1 MLTAKAKNSISWLL
15 KAVILA
21 LAFIFIYRQIT
32 NKTDLKNF
40 RELISH
46 INRLRVELTLTIVVL
61 FMLINW
67 ILEALKWRYLTR
79 RLHPVSVWQAIEG
92 VFCGLT
98 WAIFTPN
105 RLGEYGGRVMYLP
118 SRKRVYG
125 VFAMA
130 VGSFG
135 QNVVTNVVGAGA
147 ILWFLHEFLHL
158 QSWLFVGVSIL
169 VIGFML
175 MFLLF
180 YFNIRWM
187 VGLLNS
193 VKWIKKF
200 HRFFDIMKRYRMSEL
215 MTVMGFCVSR
225 FAVFSTQYYFVVHL
239 LIPQIP
245 AYQIFFFIF
254 IVFFV
259 QSALPSI
266 DLFDI
271 GVRTAT
277 ADTLFSYVTN
287 QHLAAIA
294 AVASIWFINLIVP
307 AILGAVFVLKLK
319 FFDNS
324 L

>member
-1 MLTAKAKNSISWLL
+1 MLTARAKKLTSWLL
-15 KAVILA
+15 KAGIL
-21 LAFIFIYRQIT
+21 LFAFTYIYRQLT
-32 NKTDLKNF
+32 NKNDLHNF
-40 RELISH
+40 RQLISH
-46 INRLRVELTLTIVVL
+46 VNTVAVWVTLTVVVI

-67 ILEALKWRYLTR
+67 VLESFKWKYLTR
-79 RLHPVSVWQAIEG
+79 RLHPITAWQAIEG

-98 WAIFTPN
+98 FAIFTPN

-118 SRKRVYG
+118 PRKRIYG

-147 ILWFLHEFLHL
+147 ILWFLYQFQHL
-158 QSWLFVGVSIL
+158 QSWLFVGVAIL
-169 VIGFML
+169 VVGFML
-175 MFLLF
+175 FFILF
-180 YFNIRWM
+180 YFNIRWLA
-187 VGLLNS
+187 GLLNS
-193 VKWIKKF
+193 IKPLKKF
-200 HRFFDIMKRYRMSEL
+200 HRFFDIMRKYRLAEL
-215 MTVMGFCVSR
+215 TRVMGFCLAR

-239 LIPQIP
+239 LIPEIP
-245 AYQIFFFIF
+245 AYQTYLFVF

-266 DLFDI
+266 DLLDI

-277 ADTLFSYVTN
+277 ADTLFAYVTH

-307 AILGAVFVLKLK
+307 AVLGSVFVLKLK
-319 FFDNS
+319 FFDNNV
-324 L
+324 